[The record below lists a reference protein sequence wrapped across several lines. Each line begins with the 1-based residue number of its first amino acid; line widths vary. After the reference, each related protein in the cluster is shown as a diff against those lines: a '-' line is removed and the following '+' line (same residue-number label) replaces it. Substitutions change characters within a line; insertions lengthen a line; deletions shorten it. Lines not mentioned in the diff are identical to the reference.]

1 MAEMNIYAD
10 NFNKDGERTYT
21 GTINHKTYKGITM
34 NEIINLLKTTEEEGE
49 T

>member
-1 MAEMNIYAD
+1 MNIYVD
-10 NFNKDGERTYT
+10 GFNKDGERTYT